1 MAVIHSRL
9 PSLND
14 VMMPLALDEQ
24 NVSLYRC
31 VLDFEIAVSF
41 YHSVKPCSNPQ
52 LLSEYTTM
60 AGINSRLP
68 SLTEWHYDVIGSG
81 RTGRT
86 FVSLCA

>member
-1 MAVIHSRL
+1 MS
-9 PSLND
+9 
-14 VMMPLALDEQ
+14 LALGEQ
-24 NVSLYRC
+24 EVRLCRC

-68 SLTEWHYDVIGSG
+68 SLTEWHYDVIGAG
-81 RTGRT
+81 RTARRT